1 MESSSAAGYVDA
13 GSELGQRLRRLGAL
27 RPPVPVLSLYLDLD
41 PSQFG
46 TDRARSSAVTSLL
59 DEAHKR
65 VEEAD
70 TDHEGKVSLR
80 ADVERATEFFEAEF
94 QPKGARGAAVF
105 SASAAGIFESF
116 TLPRPTRTQ
125 VVIDD
130 SPYVTPLV
138 AAADTRDWLIV
149 LVDTR
154 NARLFHG
161 NTDHIEEFERVKD
174 SVAGQHERSGPT
186 DHQRWVEHE
195 VDQHL
200 KKVAHELDE
209 RLRDGG
215 IQHVLVGGPPEIA
228 PRFEETMSNPA
239 REKLAGRF
247 EVEVPYA
254 HPDDVRHA
262 AIPCFLEDERR
273 HEREVL
279 DRLAERLGRGERAAA
294 GYEPVRAALEMAAVQ
309 TLLYDERWRPEDAG
323 TLERAIEDAVNQSAE
338 VLPVRHHLDALEP
351 HGHIAALLRF
361 EVRAP

>member
-1 MESSSAAGYVDA
+1 MESSAAGYVDA

-46 TDRARSSAVTSLL
+46 TGRARASAVTSLL
-59 DEAHKR
+59 DEAHRR
-65 VEEAD
+65 VEETDA
-70 TDHEGKVSLR
+70 DHEGKLSLR
-80 ADVERATEFFEAEF
+80 ADVERAAEFFDDF
-94 QPKGARGAAVF
+94 QAKGARGLAIF
-105 SASAAGIFESF
+105 SASAAGVFEPL
-116 TLPRPTRTQ
+116 TLPRPTLTQ
-125 VVIDD
+125 VVIDE
-130 SPYVTPLV
+130 SPYITPL
-138 AAADTRDWLIV
+138 AIAADTRDWLIV

-154 NARLFHG
+154 NARFFHG

-174 SVAGQHERSGPT
+174 SVAGQHERSGAT

-215 IQHVLVGGPPEIA
+215 FQRVLIGGPPEIA

-239 REKLAGRF
+239 REKLVGRF
-247 EVEVPYA
+247 EVEVPYV

-273 HEREVL
+273 HEREAL
-279 DRLAERLGRGERAAA
+279 DRLAARLGRGERAAA
-294 GYEPVRAALEMAAVQ
+294 GYEPVRAALEMAAVE
-309 TLLYDERWRPEDAG
+309 TLLYDERWRPADPGA
-323 TLERAIEDAVNQSAE
+323 LEQAIEDAVEQSAE
-338 VLPVRHHLDALEP
+338 ILPIRHHLDALEP

-361 EVRAP
+361 SF

>member
-1 MESSSAAGYVDA
+1 MESSAAGYVDA

-46 TDRARSSAVTSLL
+46 TDRARSSAITSLL

-65 VEEAD
+65 VEEAAA
-70 TDHEGKVSLR
+70 DHEGKVSLR
-80 ADVERATEFFEAEF
+80 ADVERATEFFEDFE
-94 QPKGARGAAVF
+94 PKGARGLAIF
-105 SASAAGIFESF
+105 SASAAGVFESF
-116 TLPRPTRTQ
+116 TLPRPTQTQ
-125 VVIDD
+125 VVVDD

-154 NARLFHG
+154 NARFFHG

-174 SVAGQHERSGPT
+174 SVAGQHERSGPS

-215 IQHVLVGGPPEIA
+215 VQHVLIGGPPEIA

-239 REKLAGRF
+239 REKVAGRF
-247 EVEVPYA
+247 EVEVPYV

-273 HEREVL
+273 HERELL

-294 GYEPVRAALEMAAVQ
+294 GYEAVRAALEMAAVD
-309 TLLYDERWRPEDAG
+309 TLLYDERWRPANG
-323 TLERAIEDAVNQSAE
+323 AALERAIEDAVNQSAE
-338 VLPVRHHLDALEP
+338 ILPIRHHLDALEP

-361 EVRAP
+361 QVA

>member
-1 MESSSAAGYVDA
+1 VAI
-13 GSELGQRLRRLGAL
+13 
-27 RPPVPVLSLYLDLD
+27 
-41 PSQFG
+41 
-46 TDRARSSAVTSLL
+46 
-59 DEAHKR
+59 
-65 VEEAD
+65 
-70 TDHEGKVSLR
+70 
-80 ADVERATEFFEAEF
+80 
-94 QPKGARGAAVF
+94 F
-105 SASAAGIFESF
+105 SASAAGVFESF
-116 TLPRPTRTQ
+116 TLPRPTHTQ

-138 AAADTRDWLIV
+138 TAADTRDWLIV

-154 NARLFHG
+154 NARFFHG

-200 KKVAHELDE
+200 KKVAHEIDE

-215 IQHVLVGGPPEIA
+215 FQRVLVGGPPEIA
-228 PRFEETMSNPA
+228 PRLEETLSNPA
-239 REKLAGRF
+239 REKVAGRF
-247 EVEVPYA
+247 EVEVPYV
-254 HPDDVRHA
+254 HPDDVRHT

-273 HEREVL
+273 HERAVL

-294 GYEPVRAALEMAAVQ
+294 GYEAVRAALEMAAVD
-309 TLLYDERWRPEDAG
+309 TLLYDERWRPADRAA
-323 TLERAIEDAVNQSAE
+323 LERAIEDAVNQSAE

-361 EVRAP
+361 